1 MTAEAASYATQSR
14 ITDPG
19 RFADWAAG
27 VPGDLSAIRRAA
39 RQLVFH
45 YRAGGG
51 YAENGIEPGRVTEI
65 DTRYAE
71 RMLARLAE
79 LADQPLVR
87 DRAPRQRIVGCCR
100 DFTVLFL
107 AIARQH
113 GIPAR
118 ARVGFAGY
126 FEPGWWVDHVV
137 AEVWDAEQ
145 RRWRLVDPEL
155 GDGHTDPSDGAPV
168 DPEDIP
174 GSKFLPGPQA
184 WQQCRAGTAAAGRFL
199 VDPAL
204 DIPATKGWPYLRH
217 NLILDLA
224 ALNRHEMLL
233 WDYWGLDGALDEA
246 GADPSPAQLAV
257 LDGAASVTGASGA
270 PQEVIQRLYEDEHF
284 RVPDVV
290 TSYSPAASGPLRIAV
305 AV

>member
-1 MTAEAASYATQSR
+1 MNADAAYYSAQSR

-27 VPGDLSAIRRAA
+27 VPGDLSAIRKAA
-39 RQLVFH
+39 RQQVFH
-45 YRAGGG
+45 YRAGGD
-51 YAENGIEPGRVTEI
+51 YAENGIEPGRITEI

-79 LADQPLVR
+79 LADQPLAK
-87 DRAPRQRIVGCCR
+87 DRAPGQRIVGCCR

-126 FEPGWWVDHVV
+126 FEPGWWLDHVV
-137 AEVWDAEQ
+137 AEVWDAGQ

-155 GDGHTDPSDGAPV
+155 GDDHTDPTDGAPV

-174 GSKFLPGPQA
+174 GSKFLAGPYA
-184 WQQCRAGTAAAGRFL
+184 WQQCRAGTAAADQF
-199 VDPAL
+199 VVHPTVN
-204 DIPATKGWPYLRH
+204 IPGTKGWPYLRH

-233 WDYWGLDGALDEA
+233 WDYWGLDELDGE
-246 GADPSPAQLAV
+246 PSPGQLAV
-257 LDGAASVTGASGA
+257 LDEAAAVTGASDT
-270 PQEVIQRLYEDEHF
+270 PLEEIQRLYQGDDF
-284 RVPDVV
+284 RVPDVL
-290 TSYSPAASGPLRIAV
+290 TSYSPAADGPLRIAV

>member
-1 MTAEAASYATQSR
+1 MTADAGYYAAQSR

-27 VPGDLSAIRRAA
+27 VPGDLPAIRRAA

-45 YRAGGG
+45 YRADGD
-51 YAENGIEPGRVTEI
+51 YTENGIEPGRVTEI

-79 LADQPLVR
+79 LADQPLAK
-87 DRAPRQRIVGCCR
+87 DRAPSQRIVGCCR

-113 GIPAR
+113 GIAAR

-126 FEPGWWVDHVV
+126 FAPGWWVDHVV
-137 AEVWDAEQ
+137 AEVWDAGQ

-155 GDGHTDPSDGAPV
+155 GEGHTDPADGAPV

-174 GSKFLPGPQA
+174 GSKFLAGPQA
-184 WQQCRAGTAAAGRFL
+184 WQQCRAGNTAAERFL

-217 NLILDLA
+217 NLVLDLA

-246 GADPSPAQLAV
+246 GAEPSPAQLAV

-290 TSYSPAASGPLRIAV
+290 TSYSPAADGPLRIAV
-305 AV
+305 AT

>member
-1 MTAEAASYATQSR
+1 MNADAAYYTAQSR

-27 VPGDLSAIRRAA
+27 VPGDLSTIRKAA

-45 YRAGGG
+45 YRAGGD
-51 YAENGIEPGRVTEI
+51 YAANGIEPGRVTEI

-79 LADQPLVR
+79 LADQPLVQ
-87 DRAPRQRIVGCCR
+87 DRAPSQRIVGCCR

-126 FEPGWWVDHVV
+126 FEPGWWLDHVV
-137 AEVWDAEQ
+137 AEVWDEGQ
-145 RRWRLVDPEL
+145 QRWRLVDPEL
-155 GDGHTDPSDGAPV
+155 GDGHTDPADGAPV

-174 GSKFLPGPQA
+174 ASKFLAGPHA
-184 WQQCRAGTAAAGRFL
+184 WQQCRAGTMNAERFA
-199 VDPAL
+199 VDPSL
-204 DIPATKGWPYLRH
+204 DIPSTRGWPYLRH
-217 NLILDLA
+217 NLTLDLA

-233 WDYWGLDGALDEA
+233 WDYWGLDGALDES
-246 GADPSPAQLAV
+246 GAEPTPEQLAV
-257 LDGAASVTGASGA
+257 LDGAAVVTGAGGA
-270 PQEVIQRLYEDEHF
+270 PRAAIEKLYQGDDF

-290 TSYSPAASGPLRIAV
+290 TSYSLAADGPLRIAV
-305 AV
+305 TV

>member
-1 MTAEAASYATQSR
+1 MNDHGAFYSAQSR

-27 VPGDLSAIRRAA
+27 VPGELSAIRKAA

-45 YRAGGG
+45 YRAGGD

-113 GIPAR
+113 GIAAR

-126 FEPGWWVDHVV
+126 FEPGWWLDHVV
-137 AEVWDAEQ
+137 AEVWDAGQ
-145 RRWRLVDPEL
+145 QRWRLVDPEL
-155 GDGHTDPSDGAPV
+155 GDDHTDPADGALV

-174 GSKFLPGPQA
+174 GSKFLAGPCS
-184 WQQCRAGTAAAGRFL
+184 WQQCRAGTADAERFL
-199 VDPAL
+199 VHPSM
-204 DIPATKGWPYLRH
+204 DIPATRGWPYLRH

-224 ALNRHEMLL
+224 ALTGHEMLL
-233 WDYWGLDGALDEA
+233 WDSWGLDELDGEPTPGQLAELDEA
-246 GADPSPAQLAV
+246 
-257 LDGAASVTGASGA
+257 AAVTGDSGA
-270 PQEVIQRLYEDEHF
+270 PLDLIQQLYRRDGF

-290 TSYSPAASGPLRIAV
+290 TSFSPAADGPLRVAV